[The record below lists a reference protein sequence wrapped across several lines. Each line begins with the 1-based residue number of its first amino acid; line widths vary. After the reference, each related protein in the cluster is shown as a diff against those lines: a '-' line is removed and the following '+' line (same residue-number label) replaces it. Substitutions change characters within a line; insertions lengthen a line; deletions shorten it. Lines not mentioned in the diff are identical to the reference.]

1 MLRELPVYNELN
13 IVKTSKAYKEHARS
27 YSIEIINSK
36 DVSIQLIISK
46 SSIEDFFKDL
56 LNEIKNQITLNVLL
70 SKYKKKK
77 KKNSNWEFAT
87 VCFNSTSKTVISPKY
102 SLGKQFQEVFHKID
116 NWINEKSG
124 WIIESIDTEY
134 VNFYIYNLLWRTSYT
149 ELSKNLKNQKK
160 FDHCLKQWQK
170 MLSLVSH

>member
-77 KKNSNWEFAT
+77 KK
-87 VCFNSTSKTVISPKY
+87 I
-102 SLGKQFQEVFHKID
+102 Q
-116 NWINEKSG
+116 
-124 WIIESIDTEY
+124 TE
-134 VNFYIYNLLWRTSYT
+134 NLLLFILT
-149 ELSKNLKNQKK
+149 L
-160 FDHCLKQWQK
+160 
-170 MLSLVSH
+170 LVRQ

>member
-13 IVKTSKAYKEHARS
+13 IVKTSKAYKEQARS

-70 SKYKKKK
+70 SKYKKQNVLQKK
-77 KKNSNWEFAT
+77 KK
-87 VCFNSTSKTVISPKY
+87 KKKKKK
-102 SLGKQFQEVFHKID
+102 LKLKIC
-116 NWINEKSG
+116 
-124 WIIESIDTEY
+124 Y
-134 VNFYIYNLLWRTSYT
+134 
-149 ELSKNLKNQKK
+149 
-160 FDHCLKQWQK
+160 CLF
-170 MLSLVSH
+170 